1 MKIIAYFITYN
12 EIDLLPLQH
21 KWCKNQGIE
30 MYVID
35 NCSNDGTVS
44 YLKKNN
50 IRHHFID
57 TNGAFDLRPLLAEIT
72 KQIHRDKPD
81 WFIYTGMDMFFV
93 DKDLSVKQMIV
104 LARNMKYN
112 MISMQQITFYHTS
125 LQRAQK
131 PEQNPFNTNFHYR
144 ENQIRTFI
152 SAYHPDIFIT
162 PDKINHP
169 VPDTFVNRFGY
180 IFEMN
185 AGKPIANRIE
195 NLKRREKAWK
205 EGLPRKYGHHYLA
218 LASRGFIYP
227 ENEQTDIRLKED
239 IFPIYQKLQN
249 CYETD

>member
-1 MKIIAYFITYN
+1 MRRSPNKILSIQTSIT
-12 EIDLLPLQH
+12 
-21 KWCKNQGIE
+21 
-30 MYVID
+30 
-35 NCSNDGTVS
+35 
-44 YLKKNN
+44 
-50 IRHHFID
+50 
-57 TNGAFDLRPLLAEIT
+57 
-72 KQIHRDKPD
+72 
-81 WFIYTGMDMFFV
+81 
-93 DKDLSVKQMIV
+93 
-104 LARNMKYN
+104 
-112 MISMQQITFYHTS
+112 
-125 LQRAQK
+125 
-131 PEQNPFNTNFHYR
+131 

-205 EGLPRKYGHHYLA
+205 EGLPRKYGHHYLS